1 MGAVSFPGV
10 QRPSSAIGL
19 GCMRIRELDDDAMR
33 GWYAAARDVGID
45 FFDHAAVYGSRPH
58 ECETRFGDALH
69 LTASQREEITL
80 QTKCGTVAEGPYLDF
95 SYDHI
100 VSSVEGSL
108 RALRTDYLDILL
120 LHRPDALVE
129 PDEVARAF
137 DDLAAAGKVLAFGV
151 SNHTPRQMDLLATAV
166 DQPIVANQL
175 QLSLGHAPAVAQ
187 GFAMNI
193 EGSEQALV
201 ADGGGVLDYCRTK
214 GIAVQAW
221 APFQAGRSRG
231 VFLGSSDFP
240 VLNAAIDELAH
251 IHEVPPAAI
260 AAAWILR
267 HPAAAQVL
275 LGSTNPARIAE
286 AARCAEVTLARPEW
300 YGLLHAAGYRARP
313 GPPPSSAR
321 SR

>member
-1 MGAVSFPGV
+1 MNVVRFPGV
-10 QRPSSAIGL
+10 QRPASVIGF
-19 GCMRIRELDDDAMR
+19 GCMRIQALSDDAVR
-33 GWYAAARDVGID
+33 GLYLAARDAGID

-58 ECETRFGDALH
+58 GCESRFGDALQ
-69 LTASQREEITL
+69 LTPSQREEITL
-80 QTKCGTVAEGPYLDF
+80 QSKCGTVSDGPYLDF

-108 RALRTDYLDILL
+108 QALRTDYLDILL

-137 DDLAAAGKVLAFGV
+137 NDLAAAGKVHSFGV
-151 SNHTPRQMDLLATAV
+151 SNHTPRQIELLAAAV
-166 DQPIVANQL
+166 DQPLVANQL
-175 QLSLGHAPAVAQ
+175 QLSLGHAPAIAQ

-221 APFQAGRSRG
+221 APFHAARSRG
-231 VFLGSSDFP
+231 VFLGSADFP
-240 VLNAAIDELAH
+240 VLNSAIDELADAYD
-251 IHEVPPAAI
+251 VPPAAI

-267 HPAAAQVL
+267 HPAAAQVI
-275 LGSTNPARIAE
+275 LGSTNAARITD
-286 AARCAEVTLARPEW
+286 AARGVAVKLSRPEW
-300 YGLLHAAGYRARP
+300 YRLLHAAGYQARP
-313 GPPPSSAR
+313 GPPSPGA
-321 SR
+321 